1 MRLFN
6 NFKIKTKLHFIT
18 VLVLA
23 SVIIITL
30 IISKNT
36 QALKNNFIEYDQAA
50 VESQK
55 LILMI
60 NRDMNYV
67 SRLNRSIMLGD
78 SFNSN
83 FEKLVVTKK
92 NIEAHFT
99 ALYKAVTA
107 ITDEDSS
114 KKLTVLIDDSKT
126 DTLAFLND
134 GYNRM
139 LNLQSIERTPQILA
153 QTWQEYKIEASPFA
167 VRARKSFKELVTYQ
181 DKVREKLQY
190 SAIKAI
196 SRMAIDTM
204 VVGMVVLSIT
214 AGAIIFV
221 SKGIINAIE
230 KVKRKVELIESSS
243 DLSKRIKITG
253 TDELSIL
260 GESLNNMLTTFQSSI
275 QTVSDTSSKLSETA
289 KRVATTTYK
298 TADSV
303 SSQQLELNLVA
314 AAMNE
319 MTTTIKVVS
328 QNASDAESYANDSER
343 EAKKGQAVFQTT
355 IDKIQTLA
363 SEIQSTSLLIQ
374 NLKNN
379 SISIGTILDVIKSI
393 AEQTNLLA
401 LNAAIEAARAG
412 DQGRGFAVVADEVR
426 SLASRTQSSTE
437 EIQNMIEKL
446 QKEAEI
452 AVVAMEKSELHVK
465 NSVESAEAA
474 GGVLSS
480 ITESVNKIFDMNS
493 QIATAAEEQG
503 IASEEINTNVA
514 NIHHASEITSQ
525 GADTTSKDGK
535 EVASLSQDLAHIVSK
550 FKI

>member
-134 GYNRM
+134 GYNIM

>member
-328 QNASDAESYANDSER
+328 QNDSDAESYANDSER

>member
-1 MRLFN
+1 M
-6 NFKIKTKLHFIT
+6 
-18 VLVLA
+18 
-23 SVIIITL
+23 
-30 IISKNT
+30 
-36 QALKNNFIEYDQAA
+36 
-50 VESQK
+50 
-55 LILMI
+55 
-60 NRDMNYV
+60 
-67 SRLNRSIMLGD
+67 
-78 SFNSN
+78 
-83 FEKLVVTKK
+83 
-92 NIEAHFT
+92 
-99 ALYKAVTA
+99 
-107 ITDEDSS
+107 
-114 KKLTVLIDDSKT
+114 
-126 DTLAFLND
+126 
-134 GYNRM
+134 
-139 LNLQSIERTPQILA
+139 
-153 QTWQEYKIEASPFA
+153 
-167 VRARKSFKELVTYQ
+167 
-181 DKVREKLQY
+181 
-190 SAIKAI
+190 
-196 SRMAIDTM
+196 
-204 VVGMVVLSIT
+204 
-214 AGAIIFV
+214 
-221 SKGIINAIE
+221 
-230 KVKRKVELIESSS
+230 IESSS

>member
-1 MRLFN
+1 M
-6 NFKIKTKLHFIT
+6 
-18 VLVLA
+18 
-23 SVIIITL
+23 
-30 IISKNT
+30 
-36 QALKNNFIEYDQAA
+36 
-50 VESQK
+50 
-55 LILMI
+55 
-60 NRDMNYV
+60 
-67 SRLNRSIMLGD
+67 
-78 SFNSN
+78 
-83 FEKLVVTKK
+83 
-92 NIEAHFT
+92 
-99 ALYKAVTA
+99 
-107 ITDEDSS
+107 
-114 KKLTVLIDDSKT
+114 
-126 DTLAFLND
+126 
-134 GYNRM
+134 
-139 LNLQSIERTPQILA
+139 
-153 QTWQEYKIEASPFA
+153 
-167 VRARKSFKELVTYQ
+167 
-181 DKVREKLQY
+181 
-190 SAIKAI
+190 
-196 SRMAIDTM
+196 
-204 VVGMVVLSIT
+204 
-214 AGAIIFV
+214 
-221 SKGIINAIE
+221 
-230 KVKRKVELIESSS
+230 
-243 DLSKRIKITG
+243 
-253 TDELSIL
+253 
-260 GESLNNMLTTFQSSI
+260 
-275 QTVSDTSSKLSETA
+275 
-289 KRVATTTYK
+289 
-298 TADSV
+298 
-303 SSQQLELNLVA
+303 
-314 AAMNE
+314 
-319 MTTTIKVVS
+319 
-328 QNASDAESYANDSER
+328 
-343 EAKKGQAVFQTT
+343 
-355 IDKIQTLA
+355 A

>member
-437 EIQNMIEKL
+437 EIQN
-446 QKEAEI
+446 
-452 AVVAMEKSELHVK
+452 
-465 NSVESAEAA
+465 
-474 GGVLSS
+474 LSL
-480 ITESVNKIFDMNS
+480 
-493 QIATAAEEQG
+493 
-503 IASEEINTNVA
+503 
-514 NIHHASEITSQ
+514 IHI
-525 GADTTSKDGK
+525 
-535 EVASLSQDLAHIVSK
+535 
-550 FKI
+550 

>member
-30 IISKNT
+30 IILKNT

-437 EIQNMIEKL
+437 EIQIMIEKL